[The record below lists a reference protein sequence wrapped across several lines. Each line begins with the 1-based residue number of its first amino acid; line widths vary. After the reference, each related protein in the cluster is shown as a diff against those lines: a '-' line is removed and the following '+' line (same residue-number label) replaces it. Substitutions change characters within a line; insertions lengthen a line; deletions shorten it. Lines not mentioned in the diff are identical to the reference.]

1 MDNGMLLVSPAPH
14 VRSKTNTQSIMLDVF
29 DNEKGLCN
37 FFCNSPVFLLLN
49 GISANIVG
57 SITTGSIIAGGFV

>member
-1 MDNGMLLVSPAPH
+1 
-14 VRSKTNTQSIMLDVF
+14 MLDVF